1 MQRMFQ
7 RIIRAEYSPVPQV
20 SQAPLLAILGQQQN
34 TQHTCCAFRF
44 PRACLELP
52 PHSIRITA
60 ATAPP
65 EQNFQQRKPQGCT
78 RTKTRRAAFE
88 HADSRTPFAH
98 MPPSLAQ
105 VSEDAR
111 ELLNWMLQP
120 DVEMRAALS
129 EVMTCSWFQVRC
141 STSHAGL
148 HIEPLGWPGAELSG
162 AAGAASGQRCHVCV
176 WGEQHDGAACCG
188 AALLV
193 DIP

>member
-65 EQNFQQRKPQGCT
+65 EQNFSSGSRKAAHAQRPAARLSNMQILALRLLTCPHLW
-78 RTKTRRAAFE
+78 RRCR
-88 HADSRTPFAH
+88 RTPG
-98 MPPSLAQ
+98 S
-105 VSEDAR
+105 
-111 ELLNWMLQP
+111 
-120 DVEMRAALS
+120 
-129 EVMTCSWFQVRC
+129 C
-141 STSHAGL
+141 
-148 HIEPLGWPGAELSG
+148 
-162 AAGAASGQRCHVCV
+162 
-176 WGEQHDGAACCG
+176 
-188 AALLV
+188 
-193 DIP
+193 